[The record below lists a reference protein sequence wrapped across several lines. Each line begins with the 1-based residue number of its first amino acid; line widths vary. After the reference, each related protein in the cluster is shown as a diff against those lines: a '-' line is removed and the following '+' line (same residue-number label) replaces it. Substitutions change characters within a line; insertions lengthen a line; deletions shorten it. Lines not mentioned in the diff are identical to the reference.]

1 VTSQLHLA
9 PHSPPHVLI
18 VRCPDATGVVA
29 AVSGLLA
36 ELGLNILDADQHTD
50 PDVARFFMRIAFS
63 AADER
68 RGDVEAG
75 IDRLAPRLGLEHTL
89 RWAGE
94 PSRVAVLAG
103 PQTHCLS
110 DLLWRASREL
120 GGGELRCEVT
130 GVISN
135 HTAGVGLARGFGVHF
150 AHVPLG
156 GDDAA
161 AREAQEAAVLAEL
174 DRQNPDLV
182 VLARYMRILSPR
194 AVAAHPGR
202 IINIHHSFLPAF
214 AGARPYHRAFER
226 GVKLIGATAH
236 YVTAELDEGP
246 IIAQQ
251 TREVSH
257 RDTVDDLVRKG
268 RDLERVVLADAVRLH
283 LEGRVMVEGRRTV
296 VFG

>member
-1 VTSQLHLA
+1 M
-9 PHSPPHVLI
+9 PPHVLL

-29 AVSGLLA
+29 AVSGVLA
-36 ELGLNILDADQHTD
+36 DLGLNILDADQHAD
-50 PDVARFFMRIAFS
+50 PDVRRFFMRVAFT
-63 AADER
+63 AEDGR
-68 RGDVEAG
+68 RTEVEAG
-75 IDRLAPRLGLEHTL
+75 IGALENRLGLHWQL
-89 RWAGE
+89 RWADRR
-94 PSRVAVLAG
+94 PRVAILAG

-110 DLLWRASREL
+110 DLLWRASTEL
-120 GGGELRCEVT
+120 GGGELGCEPT

-135 HTAGVGLARGFGVHF
+135 HTPGEGLARGFGVGF
-150 AHVPLG
+150 AHIPLA
-156 GDDAA
+156 GDDQP

-174 DRQNPDLV
+174 ERQRPDLV
-182 VLARYMRILSPR
+182 VLARYMRVLSPR
-194 AVAAHPGR
+194 AVAAFAGR

-236 YVTAELDEGP
+236 YVTEDLDEGP

-268 RDLERVVLADAVRLH
+268 RDLERVVLAEAVRLH

-296 VFG
+296 VFD